1 MSSTN
6 KSSPARNESGGDGDG
21 DIAVDLFP
29 FLRVYKD
36 GRIKKFV
43 RHATVPASPVER
55 SPSGVVTKDAVA
67 VDDETGV
74 SSGGEDHCF
83 HLSPRPNPNAAAL
96 MDHVAEFIAKG
107 NTSTSSPMA
116 KRRRRRRRCTLHGA
130 GAEKTTSMHALRGQT
145 APKVQ
150 HAGSGIMA
158 NKADNHRARASYSCS
173 MRTSSKS
180 SPSPAR
186 GNIAVDLRPF
196 LVEFND
202 GRRWVLVRHETV
214 AASSDENARSA
225 SGVATKDVVIDD
237 ETGVSVRVFLPV
249 DAAVAAAAGDG
260 RRLPLV
266 VYVHGGAFCTGS
278 ASARMFHDYAESLS
292 ARAAAVVVSVDYRLA
307 PAHPVPAAYDDAWAA
322 LRWAASRRRRR
333 LSDDAWVGDYADR
346 SAVGANIVHNV
357 ALRAGAAIRNTGEV
371 FDDDIDIEGMI
382 LLQPYFWG
390 TERLPCETPGAASWR
405 TRDPPP
411 MLLPERIDALWP
423 YVTAGAAANN
433 GDPRIDPPAEAIA
446 SLPGVDHCFHLLPE
460 FSSHAETGVLM
471 DRVAMFIAKGKTPP
485 PISMLMEEERVTK
498 KTRSSAVVP
507 ACWRVPRGPRCTAQ
521 TVVGLRRAGFGV
533 GNMIRLPSKARK
545 CHRVHAAALRRSV
558 FQSTQRI

>member
-1 MSSTN
+1 
-6 KSSPARNESGGDGDG
+6 
-21 DIAVDLFP
+21 
-29 FLRVYKD
+29 
-36 GRIKKFV
+36 
-43 RHATVPASPVER
+43 
-55 SPSGVVTKDAVA
+55 
-67 VDDETGV
+67 
-74 SSGGEDHCF
+74 
-83 HLSPRPNPNAAAL
+83 
-96 MDHVAEFIAKG
+96 
-107 NTSTSSPMA
+107 
-116 KRRRRRRRCTLHGA
+116 
-130 GAEKTTSMHALRGQT
+130 
-145 APKVQ
+145 
-150 HAGSGIMA
+150 
-158 NKADNHRARASYSCS
+158 
-173 MRTSSKS
+173 MRTSKS
-180 SPSPAR
+180 SPSPAPAR

-214 AASSDENARSA
+214 AASDDKTRSA
-225 SGVATKDVVIDD
+225 NGVVTKDVVIDD

-322 LRWAASRRRRR
+322 LRWAASRRRR
-333 LSDDAWVGDYADR
+333 LSDDTWVGDYADR
-346 SAVGANIVHNV
+346 SCVFLAGESVGANIVHNV
-357 ALRAGAAIRNTGEV
+357 AVRAGEV

-390 TERLPCETPGAASWR
+390 TKRLPCETPDACWR
-405 TRDPPP
+405 TRGSPP

-433 GDPRIDPPAEAIA
+433 GDDPRIDPSAEAIA
-446 SLPGVDHCFHLLPE
+446 SLPCRRALVSVATEDVLRGRGRRYAAAWGDSGSHRAATLVESKGVDHCFHLLPE

-485 PISMLMEEERVTK
+485 PN
-498 KTRSSAVVP
+498 TRG
-507 ACWRVPRGPRCTAQ
+507 CLDG
-521 TVVGLRRAGFGV
+521 G
-533 GNMIRLPSKARK
+533 
-545 CHRVHAAALRRSV
+545 
-558 FQSTQRI
+558 

>member
-1 MSSTN
+1 
-6 KSSPARNESGGDGDG
+6 
-21 DIAVDLFP
+21 
-29 FLRVYKD
+29 
-36 GRIKKFV
+36 
-43 RHATVPASPVER
+43 
-55 SPSGVVTKDAVA
+55 
-67 VDDETGV
+67 
-74 SSGGEDHCF
+74 
-83 HLSPRPNPNAAAL
+83 
-96 MDHVAEFIAKG
+96 
-107 NTSTSSPMA
+107 
-116 KRRRRRRRCTLHGA
+116 
-130 GAEKTTSMHALRGQT
+130 
-145 APKVQ
+145 
-150 HAGSGIMA
+150 
-158 NKADNHRARASYSCS
+158 

-346 SAVGANIVHNV
+346 SSVFLAGESVGANIVHNV

-446 SLPGVDHCFHLLPE
+446 SLPCRRALVSVATEDVLRGRGRRYAAALRGGAWGGEATLVESRGVDHCFHLLPE
-460 FSSHAETGVLM
+460 FGSHAETGALM

-558 FQSTQRI
+558 FQSYYL

>member
-1 MSSTN
+1 
-6 KSSPARNESGGDGDG
+6 
-21 DIAVDLFP
+21 
-29 FLRVYKD
+29 
-36 GRIKKFV
+36 
-43 RHATVPASPVER
+43 
-55 SPSGVVTKDAVA
+55 
-67 VDDETGV
+67 
-74 SSGGEDHCF
+74 
-83 HLSPRPNPNAAAL
+83 
-96 MDHVAEFIAKG
+96 
-107 NTSTSSPMA
+107 
-116 KRRRRRRRCTLHGA
+116 
-130 GAEKTTSMHALRGQT
+130 
-145 APKVQ
+145 
-150 HAGSGIMA
+150 
-158 NKADNHRARASYSCS
+158 
-173 MRTSSKS
+173 MRTSKS
-180 SPSPAR
+180 SPSPALAR

-214 AASSDENARSA
+214 AASDDKTRSA
-225 SGVATKDVVIDD
+225 NGVVTKDVVIDD

-322 LRWAASRRRRR
+322 LRASAPT
-333 LSDDAWVGDYADR
+333 SC
-346 SAVGANIVHNV
+346 NNV
-357 ALRAGAAIRNTGEV
+357 AVRAGEV

-390 TERLPCETPGAASWR
+390 TKRLPCETPDPCWR
-405 TRDPPP
+405 TRGSPP

-433 GDPRIDPPAEAIA
+433 GDDPRIDPSAEAIA
-446 SLPGVDHCFHLLPE
+446 SRPCRRALVSVATEDVLRGRGRRYAAAWGDSGSHRAATLVESKGVDHGFHLLPE

-485 PISMLMEEERVTK
+485 PN
-498 KTRSSAVVP
+498 TRG
-507 ACWRVPRGPRCTAQ
+507 CLDG
-521 TVVGLRRAGFGV
+521 G
-533 GNMIRLPSKARK
+533 
-545 CHRVHAAALRRSV
+545 
-558 FQSTQRI
+558 